1 MVRLRLTV
9 HRPHITFNH
18 NELLG
23 GPSLLSGME
32 ACDVNQRIEEV
43 QASGLFP
50 HPLVRGG
57 QERFL
62 EDARMC
68 MAQRTHLLA
77 HAPTGLGKTAVALTA
92 AVETAIASDG
102 AVLFLTSRQSQHAI
116 AVETMRAM
124 WRKEQVAVVD
134 LIAREDM
141 CLANRSGEQ
150 VPCTCGARC
159 YFDRDPD
166 GSRSILLDYPLHVQE
181 AMGACLRSGICP
193 HRAAMEAAREARVI
207 IGDYNQMFCRGP
219 DLLQRL
225 GRREEDAILVIDE
238 GHNLPYRIMDSGS
251 GQVTPASLRRARAAA
266 SLKHFKEDLDVLSD
280 SLHKLARRRPERIIA
295 EDLDGPLKRCSGVDA
310 GGLAVELEA
319 VSRGDPDVRVVVDF
333 LHAWSAPEEFT
344 VRYLEGDAPCLK
356 VGLIDP
362 APLASPV
369 VSRVR
374 CALLMSGTL
383 HPPEMFADLLG
394 MRNAVCRSYPSP
406 FPRQNRLV
414 VAGGKVSSR
423 FRTRGPA
430 MYAQVAEEVARC
442 ISGLPGNAAAF
453 FPSYEFMG
461 QVEGHLAGMVQE
473 RRLLV
478 ERREHGKREREAILR
493 QLHEGTNLLMGTVS
507 GSFSEGVDFPH
518 NILSMVIVVGLPLSP
533 PSREMEAMLEHM
545 EGRFGARK
553 ANLYVQVYP
562 AVSRVLQ
569 AAGRAIRSETDR
581 AAIVLLDDRYMLP
594 YVRAAFPADLSI
606 SCPQDLLGEVA
617 SFLSPSDHEAG
628 ALPAEPLAEIHQNSS
643 HGPPH
648 PM

>member
-1 MVRLRLTV
+1 
-9 HRPHITFNH
+9 
-18 NELLG
+18 
-23 GPSLLSGME
+23 ME
-32 ACDVNQRIEEV
+32 ACDVDQRIEEV

-50 HPLVRGG
+50 HSVVRGG

-92 AVETAIASDG
+92 AVETAMASDG

-116 AVETMRAM
+116 PVETVRAM
-124 WRKEQVAVVD
+124 WRKEQVTAVD

-141 CLANRSGEQ
+141 CLANRNGGN
-150 VPCTCGARC
+150 VPCSSGFRC

-166 GSRSILLDYPLHVQE
+166 GPRSILLDYPLHVQE
-181 AMGACLRSGICP
+181 AIGACLRSGICP
-193 HRAAMEAAREARVI
+193 YRAAMEAAREARVI

-225 GRREEDAILVIDE
+225 GRREEDAILIIDE

-251 GQVTPASLRRARAAA
+251 GHVTSASLRRVRAAT

-280 SLHKLARRRPERIIA
+280 SLHRLARRRPDHIIA

-319 VSRGDPDVRVVVDF
+319 ASRGDPDVRGVVDF
-333 LHAWSAPEEFT
+333 LHAWSAPEEVT
-344 VRYLEGDAPCLK
+344 VRYLEGDEPCLK
-356 VGLIDP
+356 VSLIDP

-369 VSRVR
+369 IARVR

-430 MYAQVAEEVARC
+430 MYAQVAGEVARC
-442 ISGLPGNAAAF
+442 MSDVPGNAAAF

-461 QVEGHLAGMVQE
+461 QVEGHLAGMAPG

-493 QLHEGTNLLMGTVS
+493 QLHEGTNLLMGTIS

-518 NILSMVIVVGLPLSP
+518 NILSMVMVVGLPLSP
-533 PSREMEAMLEHM
+533 PSREMEAMLERM
-545 EGRFGARK
+545 EGRFGTRK

-581 AAIVLLDDRYMLP
+581 AAIVLLDDRYLLP
-594 YVRAAFPADLSI
+594 HVRAAFPGDLSI
-606 SCPQDLLGEVA
+606 SCPQDLSGEVA
-617 SFLSPSDHEAG
+617 AFLSSAGRGDG
-628 ALPAEPLAEIHQNSS
+628 ALPAEPIAADLGDSS
-643 HGPPH
+643 TEPPCS
-648 PM
+648 M

>member
-1 MVRLRLTV
+1 
-9 HRPHITFNH
+9 
-18 NELLG
+18 
-23 GPSLLSGME
+23 ME
-32 ACDVNQRIEEV
+32 ACDVNQRIEEG

-50 HPLVRGG
+50 HPVVRGG

-92 AVETAIASDG
+92 AVETALASDG
-102 AVLFLTSRQSQHAI
+102 MVLFLTSRQSQHAI

-124 WRKEQVAVVD
+124 WRKEQVTVVD
-134 LIAREDM
+134 LISREDM
-141 CLANRSGEQ
+141 CLANKNGKK
-150 VPCTCGARC
+150 VPCADGSRC
-159 YFDRDPD
+159 YFDRDPE
-166 GSRSILLDYPLHVQE
+166 GSQTILLDYPLHVQE

-193 HRAAMEAAREARVI
+193 YRAAMEAATKARVI

-219 DLLQRL
+219 GLLQRL
-225 GRREEDAILVIDE
+225 GRKEEDAILVIDE
-238 GHNLPYRIMDSGS
+238 GHNLPYRIMGSGS
-251 GQVTPASLRRARAAA
+251 GHITSASLRGLRTTP
-266 SLKHFKEDLDVLSD
+266 SLKHFREDLDILAD
-280 SLHKLARRRPERIIA
+280 TLDRLARRRPERILA
-295 EDLDGPLKRCSGVDA
+295 EHLDGPLKRCSGVDA

-319 VSRGDPDVRVVVDF
+319 ASRGDPDVRGAVDF
-333 LHAWSAPEEFT
+333 LHAWSSPDEVT
-344 VRYLEGDAPCLK
+344 VRYLDGDGPCLK
-356 VGLIDP
+356 VSLIDP
-362 APLASPV
+362 SPLTSPV
-369 VSRVR
+369 LSRVR

-394 MRNAVCRSYPSP
+394 MKNAVCRSYPSP

-430 MYAQVAEEVARC
+430 MYATVAEEVARC
-442 ISGLPGNAAAF
+442 IRDLPGNAAAF

-461 QVEGHLAGMVQE
+461 QVEGLLAGMDLE
-473 RRLLV
+473 KKLLV
-478 ERREHGKREREAILR
+478 ERREHGKREREGILR
-493 QLHEGTNLLMGTVS
+493 QLHEGTNLLMGTIS

-545 EGRFGARK
+545 EGRFGTRK

-569 AAGRAIRSETDR
+569 AAGRAIRSETDK
-581 AAIVLLDDRYMLP
+581 AAIVLLDDRYLLP
-594 YVRAAFPADLSI
+594 HVRAAFPADLSI
-606 SCPQDLLGEVA
+606 SCPQDLYKEVSA
-617 SFLSPSDHEAG
+617 FLSPAGGEGEVHEV
-628 ALPAEPLAEIHQNSS
+628 EPSASVPE
-643 HGPPH
+643 GR
-648 PM
+648 

>member
-1 MVRLRLTV
+1 
-9 HRPHITFNH
+9 
-18 NELLG
+18 
-23 GPSLLSGME
+23 ME
-32 ACDVNQRIEEV
+32 ACDVNQRIEEG

-50 HPLVRGG
+50 HPVVRDG

-77 HAPTGLGKTAVALTA
+77 YAPTGLGKTAVALTA
-92 AVETAIASDG
+92 AVETALASEG
-102 AVLFLTSRQSQHAI
+102 TVLFLTSRQSQHAI
-116 AVETMRAM
+116 AIETMRAM
-124 WRKEQVAVVD
+124 WSKEHVTVVD

-141 CLANRSGEQ
+141 CLASRKGAK
-150 VPCTCGARC
+150 VPCADGCRC
-159 YFDRDPD
+159 YFDRDPE
-166 GSRSILLDYPLHVQE
+166 GSQSILLDYPLHVQE

-193 HRAAMEAAREARVI
+193 YRAAMRAASEARVI
-207 IGDYNQMFCRGP
+207 IGDYNHMFCRGP

-238 GHNLPYRIMDSGS
+238 GHNLPYRVMDSAS
-251 GQVTPASLRRARAAA
+251 GHTTSASLRRARSAP
-266 SLKHFKEDLDVLSD
+266 SLKHFKEDLDLLADTLDRLS
-280 SLHKLARRRPERIIA
+280 RRRPERITA
-295 EDLDGPLKRCSGVDA
+295 ENLDGPLKRCSGVDA

-319 VSRGDPDVRVVVDF
+319 ASRGDLDVRTVVDF
-333 LHAWSAPEEFT
+333 LHAWSAPDEVT
-344 VRYLEGDAPCLK
+344 VRYFEGDAPCLK
-356 VGLIDP
+356 VSLIDP
-362 APLASPV
+362 SPLTSPV
-369 VSRVR
+369 LSRVR

-430 MYAQVAEEVARC
+430 MYATVAEEVARC
-442 ISGLPGNAAAF
+442 VRDLPGNAAAF

-461 QVEGHLAGMVQE
+461 QVEGLLAGMTLG

-478 ERREHGKREREAILR
+478 ERREHGKREHEAILR
-493 QLHEGTNLLMGTVS
+493 QLHEGTNLLMGTIS

-545 EGRFGARK
+545 EGRFGTRK

-581 AAIVLLDDRYMLP
+581 AAIVLLDDRYLLP
-594 YVRAAFPADLSI
+594 HVRAAFPGDLSI
-606 SCPQDLLGEVA
+606 ACPQDLFGETA
-617 SFLSPSDHEAG
+617 AFLSAVDGEGIATAADPITPISEDRSGDRPS
-628 ALPAEPLAEIHQNSS
+628 S
-643 HGPPH
+643 
-648 PM
+648 M